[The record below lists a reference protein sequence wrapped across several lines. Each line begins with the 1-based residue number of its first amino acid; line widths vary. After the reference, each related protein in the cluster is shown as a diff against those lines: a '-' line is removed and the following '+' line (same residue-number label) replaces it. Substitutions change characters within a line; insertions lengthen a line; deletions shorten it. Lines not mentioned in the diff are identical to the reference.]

1 MVNVAQGLA
10 LPEGQLPSAL
20 PLISAGTLRLR
31 DGDLLMQNR
40 LHGGWGPC
48 QGEETKWDFLSG
60 EGVSRHCWDDRGDL
74 SPDL

>member
-1 MVNVAQGLA
+1 MVNVAQGLV

-48 QGEETKWDFLSG
+48 QGEETK
-60 EGVSRHCWDDRGDL
+60 
-74 SPDL
+74 